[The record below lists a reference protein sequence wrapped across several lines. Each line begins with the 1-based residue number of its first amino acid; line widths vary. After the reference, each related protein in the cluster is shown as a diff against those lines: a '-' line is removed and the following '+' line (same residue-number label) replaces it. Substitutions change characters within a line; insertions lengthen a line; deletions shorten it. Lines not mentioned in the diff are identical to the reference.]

1 MFLPHGI
8 PSRYTDALFSTEIS
22 EMEIFDEQEDESA
35 EDSYLPSYQ
44 MAEGLQRA
52 ESCSGRLSWYFC
64 SFCVEGGAVIDALSL
79 PPLV

>member
-1 MFLPHGI
+1 MFFAHGI
-8 PSRYTDALFSTEIS
+8 PSQYADAPFSTEIS

-35 EDSYLPSYQ
+35 EDSYLPSHQ

-52 ESCSGRLSWYFC
+52 ESCSSGLPWYFC
-64 SFCVEGGAVIDALSL
+64 SFYVEGGAVIDALSL